1 MDVAKRNQGEYGL
14 GIEGEMQNAMSM
26 AMLVSAALAAMAFG
40 VMLGYAICKGLF
52 TALRLHARSI
62 RMERSKAPLLHQ
74 P

>member
-1 MDVAKRNQGEYGL
+1 
-14 GIEGEMQNAMSM
+14 MQNTMNM
-26 AMLVSAALAAMAFG
+26 VMLVSATLAAMAFG

-62 RMERSKAPLLHQ
+62 QMERSKAPLLHR

>member
-1 MDVAKRNQGEYGL
+1 
-14 GIEGEMQNAMSM
+14 MQNAMVM
-26 AMLVSAALAAMAFG
+26 VMLVSAALAAMAFG
-40 VMLGYAICKGLF
+40 VIVSYAICKGLF